1 MKKIVLFLLLL
12 GLMSICVYTQGTA
25 TTRPRVVNKKAP
37 KAKPTPNLNILTKA
51 IQPPP
56 PPPAP
61 VEDDEVLNIE
71 TNLVTMPVSVLDYQ
85 DNFIKDLSEKDFEI
99 FEDGIKQEINY
110 FASVKSPF
118 TVVLLLDISPSTKY
132 KISDIQDAAISFVDE
147 MRREDKL
154 IVMTFSKKIQII
166 SKQKSN
172 FHRVR
177 RAVRRTKFGQ
187 GTSIY
192 ETVDYAMNDLLKKIK
207 GRKAIVILSDGV
219 DTSSRLSSYH
229 KTLKDVEKVDTLIY
243 SVRYNTFEDN
253 QFIGSAQYSIGSS
266 PAEFK
271 HGRNYLT
278 DITKASGGKLYEA
291 DTKVNL
297 EKAFKNIAISLRWQ
311 YSLGY
316 YPESDGEDG
325 ERRNIK
331 IRVKSG
337 NYKVKSKESY
347 VVSSEDK
354 AKKEEKSEEDD
365 KPKETLKD

>member
-1 MKKIVLFLLLL
+1 MKKIILALLLL
-12 GLMSICVYTQGTA
+12 SLMSICVFTQSSVV
-25 TTRPRVVNKKAP
+25 TRPRVVTKATP
-37 KAKPTPNLNILTKA
+37 VAKPTPNLNILTKA

-56 PPPAP
+56 PPPVP

-85 DNFIKDLSEKDFEI
+85 GNFIKDLEQKDFEI
-99 FEDGIKQEINY
+99 FENGVQQQVDY

-132 KISDIQDAAISFVDE
+132 KINDIQDAAISFVDE

-172 FHRVR
+172 FHRIR
-177 RAVRRTKFGQ
+177 RAIRRTKFGE

-192 ETVDYAMNDLLKKIK
+192 ETVDYAMNNLLNKIK

-229 KTLKDVEKVDTLIY
+229 KTLKDVEKDDTLIY

-253 QFIGSAQYSIGSS
+253 QFIGAAQYSIGSS

-271 HGRNYLT
+271 HGKNYLT
-278 DITKASGGKLYEA
+278 DITNASGGKLFEA
-291 DTKVNL
+291 DTKLNL
-297 EKAFKNIAISLRWQ
+297 EKAFKNIAISLRWK

-316 YPESDGEDG
+316 YPENDGEDG
-325 ERRNIK
+325 ERRQIK

-337 NYKVKSKESY
+337 NYNVKAKESY
-347 VVSSEDK
+347 IVSSEN
-354 AKKEEKSEEDD
+354 
-365 KPKETLKD
+365 KPIKPENDSLNE